1 MYIVCGCVWECRVMH
16 ASPTKAQWKDSGGDR
31 LLEGWG
37 DYRAVRRLM
46 LQCAIQLGTNCCPQR
61 TFHWRGFPY
70 YLVKCLPEYLLTVP
84 QVTKWVNSW
93 VMLFV
98 VTHRNVEDCLPRTV
112 IAVLATNVLSD
123 RNGWSVCLA
132 AYWSHSCHRR
142 SEPMQERYIVSSFRW
157 ACFQVIQNMH

>member
-46 LQCAIQLGTNCCPQR
+46 LQCAIQLSTNCCPQR
-61 TFHWRGFPY
+61 TFHWRGFLY

-142 SEPMQERYIVSSFRW
+142 SEPLQERYTVSSFRW